1 MSDFTAV
8 TGSLLSRDGLQ
19 LFYRK
24 YESQNPVGGV
34 VLAHGLGE
42 HSGRHEP
49 LARFLFS
56 KGFSF
61 WAIDHR
67 GHGKSGGKQGHVA
80 SFDQYIMDLQIV
92 VELARQE
99 LGKEKKL
106 FLIGHSMGGLIAIN
120 FAIGFGKLI
129 DGLVVSSP
137 ALGMTV
143 KVPFLKEK
151 LGKFM
156 SNILPGLTLSNEL
169 DKEKISHDREVVMEY
184 DNDPLVHDKVSARWF
199 TEFMASMEK
208 ANNRAGKIDVP
219 VLMQVAGDDYLVNAP
234 ASKEFFSKLSVKDK
248 TLHFYDGLYHE
259 VYNEKR
265 EDREKVLNDLVAWL
279 GGMRNDSC
287 SHDG

>member
-279 GGMRNDSC
+279 GG
-287 SHDG
+287 HAK